1 MMRIAAGFLAGL
13 ILAAPAP
20 AALEGVSHADALS
33 GLREVLAEGSAAAV
47 ARLGVRDG
55 FFGDARVR
63 IPLPR
68 SLQRVETALRF
79 AGLQGQADEL
89 VLAMNRAAE
98 AAVPEAKAL
107 LIKAVREMTVQDARA
122 VLTGGDTAGTEYFR
136 RVTEPDLAR
145 RFLPVVRK
153 ATRRVGLAQQY
164 NALAGE
170 IARFGLLDAD
180 EVSIEHYVTRKALD
194 GLFFMIGE
202 QEKALRRNP
211 AAAASDIVRRV
222 LGTLRR

>member
-1 MMRIAAGFLAGL
+1 
-13 ILAAPAP
+13 
-20 AALEGVSHADALS
+20 
-33 GLREVLAEGSAAAV
+33 
-47 ARLGVRDG
+47 
-55 FFGDARVR
+55 
-63 IPLPR
+63 
-68 SLQRVETALRF
+68 
-79 AGLQGQADEL
+79 ADEL

-202 QEKALRRNP
+202 QEKALRRKSP
-211 AAAASDIVRRV
+211 SAARDLVRRV